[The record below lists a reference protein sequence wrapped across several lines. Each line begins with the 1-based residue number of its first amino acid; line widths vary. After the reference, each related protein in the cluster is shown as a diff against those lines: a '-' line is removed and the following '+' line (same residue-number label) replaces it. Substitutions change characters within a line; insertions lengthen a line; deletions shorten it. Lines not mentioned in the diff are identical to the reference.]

1 MRTEDQVITQ
11 FNMRL
16 IRAVMPQGAPM
27 IVVYEDPKDY
37 PGLFVARLFDGRKS
51 THLIA
56 LADTLEDIREAKP
69 DADRKSDRTGQPAN
83 CGSLALTERSSEHEK
98 KGSGN
103 IKSSLDDC
111 DQRCTDQRRPDVPE
125 PAKAGRGAEQI
136 TKKRGGL

>member
-69 DADRKSDRTGQPAN
+69 
-83 CGSLALTERSSEHEK
+83 ERMRIVK
-98 KGSGN
+98 R
-103 IKSSLDDC
+103 I
-111 DQRCTDQRRPDVPE
+111 
-125 PAKAGRGAEQI
+125 EQDI
-136 TKKRGGL
+136 LQIVEAWL

>member
-37 PGLFVARLFDGRKS
+37 PGLFDGRKS

-69 DADRKSDRTGQPAN
+69 ERMRIVNRIEQD
-83 CGSLALTERSSEHEK
+83 SL
-98 KGSGN
+98 
-103 IKSSLDDC
+103 
-111 DQRCTDQRRPDVPE
+111 
-125 PAKAGRGAEQI
+125 QI
-136 TKKRGGL
+136 VEAWL

>member
-51 THLIA
+51 THL
-56 LADTLEDIREAKP
+56 
-69 DADRKSDRTGQPAN
+69 
-83 CGSLALTERSSEHEK
+83 ALTERSSEHEK

-103 IKSSLDDC
+103 IKNSLDDC
-111 DQRCTDQRRPDVPE
+111 DQRCTDQHGPDVPE

-136 TKKRGGL
+136 TKKRADL

>member
-37 PGLFVARLFDGRKS
+37 PGLFVTRLFEGRKN

-56 LADTLEDIREAKP
+56 LAATLEDIREAKP
-69 DADRKSDRTGQPAN
+69 ERMRIVNRIEQD
-83 CGSLALTERSSEHEK
+83 SL
-98 KGSGN
+98 
-103 IKSSLDDC
+103 
-111 DQRCTDQRRPDVPE
+111 
-125 PAKAGRGAEQI
+125 QI
-136 TKKRGGL
+136 VEAWL

>member
-56 LADTLEDIREAKP
+56 GA

-136 TKKRGGL
+136 TKKRTGL

>member
-56 LADTLEDIREAKP
+56 LADIREAKP
-69 DADRKSDRTGQPAN
+69 ERMRIVKRIEQD
-83 CGSLALTERSSEHEK
+83 SL
-98 KGSGN
+98 
-103 IKSSLDDC
+103 
-111 DQRCTDQRRPDVPE
+111 
-125 PAKAGRGAEQI
+125 QI
-136 TKKRGGL
+136 VEAWL

>member
-37 PGLFVARLFDGRKS
+37 PWPEKYAPDSPGGHIGGYKRGKAG
-51 THLIA
+51 A
-56 LADTLEDIREAKP
+56 

-83 CGSLALTERSSEHEK
+83 CGSLALTERSSKHEK

-125 PAKAGRGAEQI
+125 SAKAGRETEQI
-136 TKKRGGL
+136 TKHCADL

>member
-51 THLIA
+51 THLIYTR
-56 LADTLEDIREAKP
+56 LQQILMHIH
-69 DADRKSDRTGQPAN
+69 Q
-83 CGSLALTERSSEHEK
+83 K
-98 KGSGN
+98 KLLPLS
-103 IKSSLDDC
+103 
-111 DQRCTDQRRPDVPE
+111 
-125 PAKAGRGAEQI
+125 
-136 TKKRGGL
+136 

>member
-56 LADTLEDIREAKP
+56 LADTLEDIRGAKP
-69 DADRKSDRTGQPAN
+69 DQMQIINRIAQD
-83 CGSLALTERSSEHEK
+83 ALKIVETW
-98 KGSGN
+98 
-103 IKSSLDDC
+103 L
-111 DQRCTDQRRPDVPE
+111 
-125 PAKAGRGAEQI
+125 
-136 TKKRGGL
+136 

>member
-51 THLIA
+51 IFGKLI
-56 LADTLEDIREAKP
+56 
-69 DADRKSDRTGQPAN
+69 
-83 CGSLALTERSSEHEK
+83 
-98 KGSGN
+98 
-103 IKSSLDDC
+103 
-111 DQRCTDQRRPDVPE
+111 
-125 PAKAGRGAEQI
+125 
-136 TKKRGGL
+136 KRN